1 MSPYWVS
8 LPSAWD
14 LADVQAFCTIV
25 VTALC
30 SLFAFVFTQLC
41 WQTAAGRV
49 LKNRSIRLYHL
60 LNVTTIGE
68 AYDACL
74 MLGHSILAPKHW
86 GILFQCIVISAFVVI
101 GILSGLVVRYSTQ
114 LTSQSLS
121 RPVQGLLANRY
132 SSGSS
137 HATLAWHSTY
147 EALGK
152 AQFPQDRLPDFLPSD
167 AVPWTYEVL
176 DWANSTWSMECDYTK
191 EKAINL
197 TVVNMACSENTTM
210 VDQIPALEQVFP
222 FRSLKSSPPSY
233 SYTQSEG
240 FQDRETLKW
249 TDTLMFRTTYT
260 FALGDNASEVSN
272 AIDLTLGSI
281 YMKGLQGAPPD
292 DKCVL
297 LPGGVDRAY
306 YTKAFCKIRRQIQ
319 TPAGKFFIDAA
330 YPDNISLEFLAKA
343 YVEYFMNRL
352 DKYVY
357 DGSLESKDSVTIKA
371 FDLVR
376 FYQTYTITHSTTARH
391 VIDRPIHVRVNIVQ
405 VSTIFLAITG
415 SIALLTLIGLF
426 KYMVFVLRHRND
438 SQDIPQSKLDW
449 MAQAV
454 PRESRQSRLSIS
466 QAGGSVKK
474 GYFASEVILS
484 SGTKSSGHK
493 VGRSFHDTSAPSSF
507 SRNPLLGISSPSP
520 NGSGYF
526 PLMEGVELNR
536 VASRSGRSSFG

>member
-1 MSPYWVS
+1 MSRYWVS

-30 SLFAFVFTQLC
+30 SLFAFVFTRLC

-60 LNVTTIGE
+60 LSVTTVGE

-74 MLGHSILAPKHW
+74 ILGHSILAPQHW

-101 GILSGLVVRYSTQ
+101 GILSGLVVRYSTH
-114 LTSQSLS
+114 LTSKSLS
-121 RPVQGLLANRY
+121 RSVQGLLANRH
-132 SSGSS
+132 SSGGS

-147 EALGK
+147 EAIGK

-167 AVPWTYEVL
+167 AVPWTYEL
-176 DWANSTWSMECDYTK
+176 SDWANSTWGMECDYTG
-191 EKAINL
+191 ERAINL
-197 TVVNMACSENTTM
+197 TVVDMECNENTTM
-210 VDQIPALEQVFP
+210 VDQIPALEQIFP
-222 FRSLKSSPPSY
+222 FRSLKSPPSY
-233 SYTQSEG
+233 SYTESEG
-240 FQDRETLKW
+240 FQDRETLEW

-260 FALGDNASEVSN
+260 FPQGDNSSEVSN

-281 YMKGLQGAPPD
+281 YMRGLQGTPPEE
-292 DKCVL
+292 KCAL
-297 LPGGVDRAY
+297 LPGVVDRAY

-352 DKYVY
+352 DNYVF
-357 DGSLESKDSVTIKA
+357 GESLRRNDSVTIKPV
-371 FDLVR
+371 DLVR

-391 VIDRPIHVRVNIVQ
+391 VIDRLIHVRVNIVQ
-405 VSTIFLAITG
+405 VSAIFLAITG
-415 SIALLTLIGLF
+415 FIGLLTLIGLF
-426 KYMVFVLRHRND
+426 KYALFNLRHRND
-438 SQDIPQSKLDW
+438 SQEIPQSKLDW

-454 PRESRQSRLSIS
+454 PRKSRQSRLSIS
-466 QAGGSVKK
+466 EAGGSVKK
-474 GYFASEVILS
+474 GYFSSEVVLS
-484 SGTKSSGHK
+484 PGTKSSVGHK
-493 VGRSFHDTSAPSSF
+493 VASSIDNSYAPSGVGRS
-507 SRNPLLGISSPSP
+507 PLLGISSPSP

-526 PLMEGVELNR
+526 PLMEGVELNQ
-536 VASRSGRSSFG
+536 VASRSGRNSLG